1 MNLGEN
7 NLISGVIPSTIG
19 LMTNLESILLSL
31 NSFGAYLDD
40 TGSPVDLAPDPLPTE
55 IGTLNK
61 LVTLDLSNNFFHPTL
76 PFDTLSPLLSLG
88 KSSSCNGCATCS

>member
-1 MNLGEN
+1 
-7 NLISGVIPSTIG
+7 
-19 LMTNLESILLSL
+19 
-31 NSFGAYLDD
+31 
-40 TGSPVDLAPDPLPTE
+40 LASDPLPTE

-76 PFDTLSPLLSLG
+76 PFDALSPLRSLG